1 MSDANLRY
9 RSGVEFT
16 YTEPNTYTSSGV
28 GESTILA
35 TAFPLRM
42 LLISPSFSLTYSRK
56 NLNGSMSC
64 PLAARALAKR
74 IPASNTLAVRTLAPQ
89 HVFMISPICD
99 TPFCAVLVLASL
111 CCQHLSLPATLAQ
124 LVPAS
129 H

>member
-56 NLNGSMSC
+56 NLNGSVSC
-64 PLAARALAKR
+64 PLAARALAER
-74 IPASNTLAVRTLAPQ
+74 IPARSTLAVRILAPQ
-89 HVFMISPICD
+89 HVFMISPILRRSIVALY
-99 TPFCAVLVLASL
+99 PPRNVGVMRRRSRGHGA
-111 CCQHLSLPATLAQ
+111 
-124 LVPAS
+124 
-129 H
+129 